1 MPEIQ
6 HHDYETVHAVCDHC
20 GSLCIFNRMADIG
33 EPGPY
38 GGRSVECFECGEK
51 FWIWGDIINP
61 AYELFIFAADE
72 HFKAK
77 RYMLYVGTLAQAWEI
92 FLGTFA
98 YSNYLY
104 RSYFNERPHL
114 DVERF
119 NQLSSQFSN
128 AIQKFTFDP
137 LRNLLINTVIKRV
150 HPQTL
155 DESESAIPRIVAE
168 KFGDRPRKAYVSAFP
183 DAHLRDILLQ
193 LQQLETG
200 ELRNRIFHKDAYRPK
215 REEVE
220 TLFAMFV
227 VGCAGGEQKTS
238 GANPDQSR
246 EPTEL
251 PIAGRGKIPP
261 CSSTGIDCGGED
273 TDNVAGAMKAQPDPA
288 SASANASASTHAST
302 NASTSASASASASNL
317 ASNSPLAMSSG
328 DQRYV
333 RLTTCRLDTY
343 AQEQGMNLSERMQFA
358 DELADRLYA
367 DNEADSQQAFLDE
380 LDAMGVPRYPACEAY
395 AKHGDE

>member
-104 RSYFNERPHL
+104 RSYFNEHPHL

-168 KFGDRPRKAYVSAFP
+168 KRHPERTQTKAASRPSYPSP
-183 DAHLRDILLQ
+183 DGGKSRRAHLPGLIAA
-193 LQQLETG
+193 E
-200 ELRNRIFHKDAYRPK
+200 
-215 REEVE
+215 
-220 TLFAMFV
+220 
-227 VGCAGGEQKTS
+227 KT
-238 GANPDQSR
+238 PTTWR
-246 EPTEL
+246 EP
-251 PIAGRGKIPP
+251 
-261 CSSTGIDCGGED
+261 
-273 TDNVAGAMKAQPDPA
+273 
-288 SASANASASTHAST
+288 
-302 NASTSASASASASNL
+302 
-317 ASNSPLAMSSG
+317 
-328 DQRYV
+328 
-333 RLTTCRLDTY
+333 
-343 AQEQGMNLSERMQFA
+343 
-358 DELADRLYA
+358 
-367 DNEADSQQAFLDE
+367 
-380 LDAMGVPRYPACEAY
+380 
-395 AKHGDE
+395 